1 MAYAG
6 HVPNLS
12 GVKFGSEERLVL
24 AATDAS
30 ASLPAAEA
38 IERNTELLGELGARQ
53 LEFQA
58 TMPESVAEVI
68 GR

>member
-1 MAYAG
+1 ML
-6 HVPNLS
+6 P
-12 GVKFGSEERLVL
+12 
-24 AATDAS
+24 ATDAS

-38 IERNTELLGELGARQ
+38 CERHTELLGELGARQ

-58 TMPESVAEVI
+58 TLPESVAEGI